1 MRVAPHWGQMVGGM
15 WVEAF
20 GDCLMIYKD
29 ATNDKRENKRF
40 RSKVSMGTEV
50 EWNTG
55 YGVCC
60 SRITDIGAGEPL
72 GGDHKACV
80 REHVH
85 RTSYTSDSVLLS
97 HFGGTYLPV
106 LFALWQHQTGRRTG
120 KA

>member
-1 MRVAPHWGQMVGGM
+1 
-15 WVEAF
+15 
-20 GDCLMIYKD
+20 MIYKD

-60 SRITDIGAGEPL
+60 SRITDNGTGEPL
-72 GGDHKACV
+72 GGDHKARV
-80 REHVH
+80 RKPV
-85 RTSYTSDSVLLS
+85 RGVPYTSDPVLLS
-97 HFGGTYLPV
+97 HFGGTPLPV
-106 LFALWQHQTGRRTG
+106 LFALRQHQTRWRAG